1 MKSQK
6 TMRAILISS
15 FGPPEVLTISYAHPT
30 PSPPLPGF
38 ASIRIRAFGLNH
50 AEMHMRRGEWAE
62 SVPISGI
69 ECVGTVESCPGG
81 EFAVNQPVAALMGG
95 LGRTIPGSYAEY
107 TVARCNNIVAL
118 ANPGE
123 QLPMGW
129 AQLAAVPETYATAWT
144 CLFRNL
150 GLERG
155 QSLLIR
161 GAGSAF
167 GRAAVNL
174 AVEAGAIV
182 TATTRSENKVAQI
195 KGLGVAEVI
204 VESGLG
210 LPQILKTGGKME
222 KFDRVL
228 ELVGNSVVVESL
240 TLVRRGG
247 RLCLA
252 GWLGGLDPIP
262 GPEGEDKGK
271 GFNPLLQMA
280 SGVQMS
286 FFGSFVFGED
296 EFPLDDVPL
305 REIVR
310 SAAEGAFDARPS
322 RVFRFDEIVEA
333 HRVMEEG
340 KANGKMVVVVD
351 NDDH

>member
-1 MKSQK
+1 MANQE

-15 FGPPEVLTISYAHPT
+15 FGPPETLTISHAHPK

-69 ECVGTVESCPGG
+69 ECVGTITACPGG
-81 EFAVNQPVAALMGG
+81 EFRVNQPVAALMGG

-107 TVARCNNIVAL
+107 TVARVSNIVAL

-123 QLPMGW
+123 KLPMGW
-129 AQLAAVPETYATAWT
+129 ADLAAIPETYATAWT

-150 GLERG
+150 GLEKGHR
-155 QSLLIR
+155 LLIR

-174 AVEAGAIV
+174 AVEAGAVV
-182 TATTRSENKVAQI
+182 TATTRSEGKVKQI
-195 KGLGVAEVI
+195 KGLGVAEVV
-204 VESGLG
+204 VEDGLG
-210 LPQILKTGGKME
+210 LPRLLEEGGETK
-222 KFDRVL
+222 KFDGVL

-240 TLVRRGG
+240 TLVKRGG

-262 GPEGEDKGK
+262 GPEGGDREQ

-296 EFPLDDVPL
+296 EFPLADVPL
-305 REIVR
+305 REIVIDFTMPYLR
-310 SAAEGAFDARPS
+310 EKMTVTMRQSIEYRLQSAT
-322 RVFRFDEIVEA
+322 I
-333 HRVMEEG
+333 
-340 KANGKMVVVVD
+340 
-351 NDDH
+351 